1 MERLELE
8 SKILKILLSINH
20 PITSNLEKNL
30 NLFSLFELTQIY
42 DFLSSWNLSSIY
54 QFLEDKKKEYE
65 EIINNL
71 KIIKQFNFLNN
82 IKINERLEMQKQQKE
97 IENLEFNF

>member
-42 DFLSSWNLSSIY
+42 DFLSSGNLSSIY